1 MRLNSPVQMAEHDA
15 MKKERTDRLA
25 ATLVA
30 RLAQAWS
37 SDTSSDPKHW
47 SASNPAWGQCAVT
60 ALIVQDLLGGQL
72 LRSTVGTISHYW
84 NQLPSGDELD
94 LTRQQFGE
102 HTVMGPVELR
112 TREYVLSSPETV
124 RRYDELKRR
133 VAGIQELVAKSR

>member
-1 MRLNSPVQMAEHDA
+1 MAEHNA
-15 MKKERTDRLA
+15 LKKARTDRLA
-25 ATLVA
+25 AALVS

-37 SDTSSDPKHW
+37 RETSSDPKQW

-60 ALIVQDLLGGQL
+60 ALIVQELLGGQL

-94 LTRQQFGE
+94 LTRQQFGDE
-102 HTVMGPVELR
+102 TEMGPVEFR
-112 TREYVLSSPETV
+112 TREYVLSFPETV
-124 RRYDELKRR
+124 RRYDELKQR